1 MLLKRKYGAALVLS
15 ASYLISL
22 NLQVYQTDTGIANC
36 VLPEP
41 FSVSHTRLEYS
52 NDSYT
57 VAVTERQAF
66 IASLLMIVMWYGI
79 LEFNVLLDT
88 A

>member
-1 MLLKRKYGAALVLS
+1 MLLKRKDGAALVLS

-36 VLPEP
+36 VLSEP

-52 NDSYT
+52 NDSCT
-57 VAVTERQAF
+57 VPVTERQAF
-66 IASLLMIVMWYGI
+66 IASLFDDSYVVWYI
-79 LEFNVLLDT
+79 RV
-88 A
+88 